1 MHGACCVKKTML
13 GNPKLAFNWDGGSPA
28 VMCVGATGGYGI
40 RIVLRGIASH
50 AGGAPQW
57 GISAIA
63 IVALA
68 IADLQRG
75 GWHGAIEKGR
85 QRGTSNVGFIKA
97 DELGSTS
104 NQVADEMAMMQRK
117 AA

>member
-1 MHGACCVKKTML
+1 M
-13 GNPKLAFNWDGGSPA
+13 F
-28 VMCVGATGGYGI
+28 GATGGYGI

-63 IVALA
+63 MAALA